1 MNHYRLTWLG
11 IQIALVSGAIWLA
24 VQRLRPKPPPARSRP
39 QPLGILGVY
48 IDESDRF
55 VLSLATS
62 RFDTSLLA
70 KGRLARHGDGS
81 VVVDAWNSSSIES
94 PIRLWNLIRQGDEE
108 SNVTQ
113 TLEVLFAFAR
123 GKLVVPAS
131 PTPKLIV
138 YLATIPTTKSHSA
151 LYSSLILPFDLSFT
165 QRERVLSLATSA
177 GRFRRTFGLHLH
189 DLLRPLEGP
198 CKPEYGGHPSLV
210 FNPNGSSFLVS
221 HSSRGCLHVR
231 TDDRDPSSNPLARL
245 SLYSNTTLEDIIS
258 IDYTALSD
266 TTPTHHP
273 TIMPPV
279 RSLSLDTIV
288 QRAPISAGYTAGN
301 ADRDLQDDLQAFARW
316 HIPLNRDP
324 VLVSLPIPPTTDS
337 PDPFRFLEGWQ
348 KGSHTK
354 FTTSPG
360 QTAVELN
367 FYAVPRFRESWPPIP
382 GSSTLFA
389 SVALD
394 GLPLEGGS
402 EVLIWFDGYD
412 VQVVNPDTG
421 RRTKTA
427 VGTLRFDE
435 VLWRCCRPSSTV
447 G

>member
-11 IQIALVSGAIWLA
+11 IQIALVSGAVWLA
-24 VQRLRPKPPPARSRP
+24 VQHLRRKPPPARNRTPHRP

-70 KGRLARHGDGS
+70 KGRLAHHGNGS
-81 VVVDAWNSSSIES
+81 VVVDAWDSSSIES
-94 PIRLWNLIRQGDEE
+94 PIRLWNLIRQSDEE

-123 GKLVVPAS
+123 
-131 PTPKLIV
+131 
-138 YLATIPTTKSHSA
+138 ATIPTAMSHSA
-151 LYSSLILPFDLSFT
+151 LYSSLILPIDLSFT

-198 CKPEYGGHPSLV
+198 CKPEYGNHPSLV

-221 HSSRGCLHVR
+221 HSIKGCLHVR
-231 TDDRDPSSNPLARL
+231 TDDRDPSSSPLARL

-258 IDYTALSD
+258 IDYTPLSEI
-266 TTPTHHP
+266 TPTHNP
-273 TIMPPV
+273 TITPPV

-288 QRAPISAGYTAGN
+288 QRAPIISGYTAAHYTAGN
-301 ADRDLQDDLQAFARW
+301 VDRELEDDLQAFARW

-324 VLVSLPIPPTTDS
+324 VLVSLPIPPTTNS
-337 PDPFRFLEGWQ
+337 PDPYRFLEDWQ

-360 QTAVELN
+360 QTAVELD
-367 FYAVPRFRESWPPIP
+367 FYTVPRLRESWPPIP

-402 EVLIWFDGYD
+402 EVLIWFDGHD

-421 RRTKTA
+421 RRAKTP

-435 VLWRCCRPSSTV
+435 VLWRCGRPSSSV